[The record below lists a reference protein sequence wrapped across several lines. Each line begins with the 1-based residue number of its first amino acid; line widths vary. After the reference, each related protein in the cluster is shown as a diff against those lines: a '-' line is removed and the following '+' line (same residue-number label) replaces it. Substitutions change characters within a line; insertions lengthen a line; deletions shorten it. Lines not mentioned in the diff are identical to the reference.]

1 LNFPIWLAHGELG
14 SWDEMVLAAIG
25 LIALL
30 YFGFFW
36 RRDHNDPFAKS
47 GEDAASES
55 EDVNKPTADRLD

>member
-14 SWDEMVLAAIG
+14 TWDEMVLAAIG

-47 GEDAASES
+47 DEAPSDQSE
-55 EDVNKPTADRLD
+55 EGNKTPADRLD